1 MCVQLFMSPVAA
13 NTQTNLLVCL
23 FIVISVITAQTNLIS
38 FYASVYTVQT
48 HVCLTALL
56 LLLSSKS
63 IFMRSIYVTSSSFT
77 PHNLL
82 Y

>member
-1 MCVQLFMSPVAA
+1 MSPVLA
-13 NTQTNLLVCL
+13 NTQTNLLVFHL
-23 FIVISVITAQTNLIS
+23 IMIFVITAQTNLIG
-38 FYASVYTVQT
+38 FPASVCTVQT
-48 HVCLTALL
+48 HVCPTALL
-56 LLLSSKS
+56 LLLPSKS

>member
-13 NTQTNLLVCL
+13 NTQTNLLVFPL
-23 FIVISVITAQTNLIS
+23 IMISVITALTNLIS
-38 FYASVYTVQT
+38 FPASVYTVQT
-48 HVCLTALL
+48 HVCLTAL